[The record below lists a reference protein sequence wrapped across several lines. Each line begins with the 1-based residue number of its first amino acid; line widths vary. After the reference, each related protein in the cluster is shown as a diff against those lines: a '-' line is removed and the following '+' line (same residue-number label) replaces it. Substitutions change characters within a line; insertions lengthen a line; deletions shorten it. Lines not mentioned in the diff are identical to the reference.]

1 MRASDFQFHDT
12 ARLDQML
19 RKLVDMI
26 VRGQELDDQYFGLV
40 AACVLD
46 NQNRIVCGLNH
57 AASDGRRVHA
67 ERVALDRYREQYGE
81 PESGSIIVTTLSPCV
96 HQMDE
101 RYGESCTDLINSTN
115 VHKVYCGYSDPTQLA
130 RAVPKTFSLRET
142 RDPDLRADCKIIAHQ
157 FLGKV

>member
-1 MRASDFQFHDT
+1 MRANDFQFHDT

-19 RKLVDMI
+19 RKLVHMI

-40 AACVLD
+40 AACVID
-46 NQNRIVCGLNH
+46 NQNRIVCGLN
-57 AASDGRRVHA
+57 A

-101 RYGESCTDLINSTN
+101 RYGESCLELINGTN
-115 VHKVYCGYSDPTQLA
+115 IHKVYCGYSDPTQVA
-130 RAVPKTFSLRET
+130 RDAPKTFSLRET
-142 RDPDLRADCKIIAHQ
+142 RNPAIRADCKIIAHQ
-157 FLGKV
+157 FLDKV